1 MMVLED
7 LEVRGEEGSNMD
19 IDIKQK
25 NDNKITF
32 VIDGVDISFVN
43 AIRRVCTVEVP
54 TMAIE
59 TVSIIKNDSSLFDEV
74 LAQRLGLVPLET
86 DIEAFVPA
94 SECDCE
100 TNDCPSC
107 SVSLILKEKGPKV
120 VYSGDLS
127 STHEAIKPVYD
138 TIPILKLKE
147 GEEVELE
154 AIANLGKGLD
164 HAKWQPTTTCAYRYY
179 PLISV
184 DENCEACMKC
194 VEDCPRDVLQYDE
207 KEKKIII
214 TDIENCSMC
223 KTCIRGC
230 EQEAIHVDAM
240 EGKYIFKIETDG
252 SLAPEDVLEDACDI
266 LKDKSEKIVAFCKGG
281 SKK

>member
-1 MMVLED
+1 
-7 LEVRGEEGSNMD
+7 MD
-19 IDIKQK
+19 IDIKEK
-25 NDNKITF
+25 KDNQLTF
-32 VIDGVDISFVN
+32 IVDGVDVSFIN
-43 AIRRVCTVEVP
+43 AIRRICTVEVP

-59 TVSIIKNDSSLFDEV
+59 TVSVFRNDSALFNEV
-74 LAQRLGLVPLET
+74 LAQRLGLLPLET
-86 DIEAFVPA
+86 FAEAFVPA

-127 STHEAIKPVYD
+127 STHEAVKPVHD
-138 TIPILKLKE
+138 TVPLLKLKE

-154 AIANLGKGLD
+154 ATANLGIGVE
-164 HAKWQPTTTCAYRYY
+164 HAKWQPTTTCVYQYY
-179 PLISV
+179 PIITL
-184 DENCEACMKC
+184 DDNCEACMKC
-194 VEDCPRDVLQYDE
+194 VDECPRNVLEYDK

-214 TDIENCSMC
+214 ADIENCSMC
-223 KTCIRGC
+223 KTCMRGC
-230 EQEAIHVDAM
+230 EQNAIQVDVQ
-240 EGKYIFKIETDG
+240 ENKYIFRIETDG
-252 SLAPEDVLEDACDI
+252 SLAPEDVLENACDI